1 MKDATKWV
9 LLGGAILLVLTG
21 VGYALRPLNMFVDRQ
36 VMVNSHQYQEG
47 RAERLSLLEANLAE
61 VEALLRNEKDQTVRG
76 NLEAQ
81 KSALNAQ
88 IKAARR

>member
-9 LLGGAILLVLTG
+9 LWGALILVVLVG
-21 VGYALRPLNMFVDRQ
+21 VNFALRPLDMFVDRQ

-47 RAERLSLLEANLAE
+47 RAERLATLEAGLAE
-61 VEALLRNEKDQTVRG
+61 VEARLRNEKDQTVRG

>member
-9 LLGGAILLVLTG
+9 FWGFLVLLVLVG
-21 VGYALRPLNMFVDRQ
+21 VNFALRPLDMFIDRQ
-36 VMVNSHQYQEG
+36 VIVNSHQYQEG
-47 RAERLSLLEANLAE
+47 RAERISLLEANLAE
-61 VEALLRNEKDQTVRG
+61 VEALLRNEKSQTVRD